1 MLSFLNTSMEKQPCL
16 PSTFSTLVISLLILV
31 RIQEIGPVIQFDFP
45 IALSEVILF
54 VYIYGLSLSTG
65 I

>member
-1 MLSFLNTSMEKQPCL
+1 MQKQPCL
-16 PSTFSTLVISLLILV
+16 PSTFSTLVIFLLILV